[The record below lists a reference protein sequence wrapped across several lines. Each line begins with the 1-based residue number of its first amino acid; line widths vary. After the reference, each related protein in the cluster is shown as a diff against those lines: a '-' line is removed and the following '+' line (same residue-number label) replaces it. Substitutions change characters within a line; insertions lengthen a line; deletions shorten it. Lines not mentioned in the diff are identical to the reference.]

1 MLVYPL
7 LLCAK
12 LTFLLQGKVDLLT
25 AEFDEA

>member
-1 MLVYPL
+1 MLVCPR

-12 LTFLLQGKVDLLT
+12 LTFLLQGKVDLLR